1 MADRTAATP
10 DVDFRASREGDRF
23 TLSLSD
29 ALGVGVV
36 AEVEIAIARL
46 WFDRFE
52 AALGSAR
59 LRTRL
64 PAPAPRAP
72 EERTA

>member
-1 MADRTAATP
+1 MSAVAAPADL
-10 DVDFRASREGDRF
+10 DFRCSRDGDRF
-23 TLSLSD
+23 TLSLTD
-29 ALGVGVV
+29 GFGAGAL
-36 AEVEIAIARL
+36 AEVEIETARL

-64 PAPAPRAP
+64 PAPRPRAP